1 MTDNNGNDD
10 EDRPTR
16 GSMRFQDPETTTP
29 REPTLAEKRARL
41 RAEEEQRRREEE
53 QRRAQQEAE
62 SKADTR
68 RKVLAGGGVT
78 VGLVGL
84 VAAWYLVAAP
94 EDVTAV
100 CTTADGTV
108 VDDDYCDDDYVRSH
122 GGYYSGGWLFLPSPG
137 GGHDQY
143 RYNYGGQGT
152 VGQRVEGGTFTR
164 PSNAEIKT
172 NSGKTIQR
180 GGFGISGGSFGK
192 SGGS

>member
-1 MTDNNGNDD
+1 MTENNEND
-10 EDRPTR
+10 EDRPVR
-16 GSMRFQDPETTTP
+16 GSMRFQDPATATP

-41 RAEEEQRRREEE
+41 KAMEEQRQREEE
-53 QRRAQQEAE
+53 ARRAQLEAE
-62 SKADTR
+62 AKAETR

-84 VAAWYLVAAP
+84 VAAWYVVAAP

-100 CTTADGTV
+100 CTTADGTI

-122 GGYYSGGWLFLPSPG
+122 DGHHGSGGWVFLPSPG
-137 GGHDQY
+137 GGYDQY
-143 RYNYGGQGT
+143 RYNYGGSGT
-152 VGQRVEGGTFTR
+152 VGQRVEGGTYVR

-192 SGGS
+192 GGGS